1 MKELLDII
9 ENNSR
14 ISAEK
19 IAVML
24 DMKCEDV
31 EKIIKKYEEERV
43 ILGYKTLINWEKTD
57 VDKVTAFIELKVT
70 PQFEQGFD
78 AIAAKIY
85 KYEQVKTVWLMS
97 GSFDIGLII
106 EGKNMKDV
114 ALFVAEKLAPMNQV
128 ISTGTHF
135 VLRTYKDSGVVFDKK
150 IGDERGI
157 VSL

>member
-1 MKELLDII
+1 MNELLNIL

-14 ISAEK
+14 LSAEK

-24 DMKCEDV
+24 DMKSEEV
-31 EKIIKKYEEERV
+31 EAVIKKYEEER
-43 ILGYKTLINWEKTD
+43 IIMGYKTLVNWEKTD
-57 VDKVTAFIELKVT
+57 AEKVTAFIELKVT

-97 GSFDIGLII
+97 GSFDIGLIV
-106 EGKNMKDV
+106 EGKSMKDV

-135 VLRTYKDSGVVFDKK
+135 VLRTYKDCGVVFDKK
-150 IGDERGI
+150 IGDERGF